1 LERARRLGVKA
12 IDVHET
18 RFDQQME
25 INEKYNQLQLQLL
38 QAKLAQ
44 NKNFQFNDEEEGD
57 EKSPKKLQ

>member
-1 LERARRLGVKA
+1 VKA